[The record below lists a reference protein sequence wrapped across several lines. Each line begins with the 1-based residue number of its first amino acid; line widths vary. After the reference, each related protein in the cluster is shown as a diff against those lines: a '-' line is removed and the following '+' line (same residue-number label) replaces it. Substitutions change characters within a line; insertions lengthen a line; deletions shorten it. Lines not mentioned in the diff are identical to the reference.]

1 MDNFLNTYIGFDII
15 IKGLLITFN
24 TYNLSTAVD
33 NFVYNLFTLF
43 YFFIL
48 ISINISIYTNY
59 GLFIIVNSFLF
70 FMLLINFFVFI

>member
-1 MDNFLNTYIGFDII
+1 VDNFLNTYIGFDII

-33 NFVYNLFTLF
+33 NFVHNLFTLF

-48 ISINISIYTNY
+48 ISISISIYTDY
-59 GLFIIVNSFLF
+59 GLFISVNFFLF
-70 FMLLINFFVFI
+70 SYVNN